1 VIRILLLLFFLFS
14 FLQSSI
20 AQDTLFRLSGESI
33 GVKVLEITPLEIK
46 YKLTSNLEGPTYTV
60 LKSDVF
66 MIEYANG
73 SNDVFGVKSPTPK
86 ENAAKSDS
94 LLLKEERNLRG
105 YVGGGTTGVVLG
117 SVGLAVSVPFLII
130 SLINIKS
137 TGNAPIIGSVFGTLM
152 SVTALAAGISSLKK
166 ASAIR
171 MRLAKNSTASLNLSP
186 ELLNTTAFSGPIINR
201 GNGIGVRLSL
211 TF

>member
-1 VIRILLLLFFLFS
+1 MRILLLLLFLFS

-46 YKLTSNLEGPTYTV
+46 YKLTSNPEGPTYTV

-73 SNDVFGVKSPTPK
+73 SNEVFGVKSPNPK

-94 LLLKEERNLRG
+94 LLLKDEKDLRG
-105 YVGGGTTGVVLG
+105 HLVGGTILVVL
-117 SVGLAVSVPFLII
+117 SSIGLAVSVPYLITSI
-130 SLINIKS
+130 IDIES
-137 TGNAPIIGSVFGTLM
+137 TGQTRVVASALGTLV
-152 SVTALAAGISSLKK
+152 SVGALGAGISILVK
-166 ASAIR
+166 ARAIKI
-171 MRLAKNSTASLNLSP
+171 RLAQDSSASLNLSP

-201 GNGIGVRLSL
+201 GSGIGVRLSYQ
-211 TF
+211 F

>member
-1 VIRILLLLFFLFS
+1 MRILLLLLFLFS

-60 LKSDVF
+60 FKSDVF

-73 SNDVFGVKSPTPK
+73 SKDVFGAKSDKPK
-86 ENAAKSDS
+86 ENVSKSDS
-94 LLLKEERNLRG
+94 LFLKDEKDLRG
-105 YVGGGTTGVVLG
+105 YAGGGTTGVVLG
-117 SVGLAVSVPFLII
+117 SVGLAVSVPFLVI
-130 SLINIKS
+130 SIINIKS
-137 TGNAPIIGSVFGTLM
+137 TGNLPIIGSAFGTLM
-152 SVTALAAGISSLKK
+152 SVTMLAAGIGSLKR

-171 MRLAKNSTASLNLSP
+171 MRLAKYSTASLNLSP
-186 ELLNTTAFSGPIINR
+186 ELLNTTAYSGPKINR